1 MFKNFILIIILIF
14 FYVNNIQA
22 QESLLTLKQQI
33 DRLQR
38 EVSDISK
45 SINKKSLDN
54 QSNNLSNNLSG
65 DLTAFD
71 LRIYDLEKDIK
82 KLNANLE
89 EIIFQIDDLKILFQ
103 QLDSDISKNF
113 SNKNNTTEVTSNI
126 SEDVLDKNSLGSLKI
141 SSEDLSEKNNQDENI
156 NSDNIELEEAISNLK
171 PEEEFQIAFDLLRNQ
186 KFNEAQIAFINFIKN
201 NESDKLSGSA
211 HYWLGELYILK
222 KNYREAALILAEG
235 YQKHSSS
242 IKAPE
247 ILYKLSL
254 SLININKIEDACS
267 TLKKLTEEFPSSNI
281 LEKAKKKITSENCT
295 FNIE

>member
-211 HYWLGELYILK
+211 HYWLGELYIL
-222 KNYREAALILAEG
+222 NV
-235 YQKHSSS
+235 QV
-242 IKAPE
+242 
-247 ILYKLSL
+247 
-254 SLININKIEDACS
+254 
-267 TLKKLTEEFPSSNI
+267 
-281 LEKAKKKITSENCT
+281 
-295 FNIE
+295 